1 MGTFRITIDIGDPQA
16 RRFES
21 IDALV
26 GTGATLTTVP
36 APILRRLGVAA
47 SRRNT
52 FRLAN
57 DQRVEM
63 DMGETKVRVE
73 GMETTTWVLFG
84 DDGTTP
90 LLGAMTPKACFS
102 ALIPPTNDSSPLK
115 GCSCH
120 VGRASRYGVPA

>member
-1 MGTFRITIDIGDPQA
+1 MGTFSITIEIGDPQG

-26 GTGATLTTVP
+26 DTGATLTTVP
-36 APILRRLGVAA
+36 APILRRLGVVP
-47 SRRNT
+47 SRRST

-84 DDGTTP
+84 DEGITP
-90 LLGAMTPKACFS
+90 LLGAMT
-102 ALIPPTNDSSPLK
+102 LEGLLL
-115 GCSCH
+115 
-120 VGRASRYGVPA
+120 GVDPFNERLVPVEGLLMSDR